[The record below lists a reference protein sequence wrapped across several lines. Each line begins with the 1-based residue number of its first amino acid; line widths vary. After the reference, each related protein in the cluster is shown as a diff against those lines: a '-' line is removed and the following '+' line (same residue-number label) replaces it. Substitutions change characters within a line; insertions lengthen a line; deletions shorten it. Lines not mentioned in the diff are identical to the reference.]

1 MQLQQSPLYDY
12 TEELEDFVG
21 AKFYCLHALADS
33 NQCTGIREKTLEFS
47 STVLSTPSPY
57 LMTLCQ

>member
-33 NQCTGIREKTLEFS
+33 NQHWD
-47 STVLSTPSPY
+47 
-57 LMTLCQ
+57 